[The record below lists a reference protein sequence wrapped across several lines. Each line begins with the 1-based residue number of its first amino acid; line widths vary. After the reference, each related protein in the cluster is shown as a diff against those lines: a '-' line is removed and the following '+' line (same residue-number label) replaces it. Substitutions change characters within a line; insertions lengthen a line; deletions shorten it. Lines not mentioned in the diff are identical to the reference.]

1 MDFAF
6 APGTTGFDGYLRG
19 LLSAR
24 SNTTLITKP
33 TVTTVETFLKELV
46 SSSLQ
51 GGDLIGGS
59 HASDEGFLFLALD
72 GTTAP
77 LPVNWDML
85 VAVDTSKTINIPAAV
100 KSPDTKFHFKGCSIG
115 SDDSLP
121 FLTLLKSALDN
132 PQSVTAPKYFYHLGL
147 FSKTG
152 IFESMSYGYRLMS
165 KTAYATRT
173 ALIDDYKAA
182 GFTEELDGTPVPD
195 ANWSKW
201 IKAKLALAPA
211 TKHKVQFDF
220 PVTINPAAG
229 GISAIPHLEAE
240 CRSRREHYTYVI
252 NGAAPYPTTQADR
265 ETFLKT
271 TMSGDADFQSSH
283 LYPVYQRLHFSD
295 FDSFFDGFSWTFTVK
310 GSTFNAVGTHFVY
323 TVVVPIL
330 KPGTTDELIYNFY
343 PAGGGAPVMN
353 FLEDNAAFDLFGIV

>member
-1 MDFAF
+1 MDFTF
-6 APGTTGFDGYLRG
+6 CPGTTSFEGLLRG
-19 LLSAR
+19 VLGVR

-33 TVTTVETFLKELV
+33 TVTTVEKFLNELF

-72 GTTAP
+72 DTTTP

-100 KSPDTKFHFKGCSIG
+100 RSPDTNFHFKGCSIG

-132 PQSVTAPKYFYHLGL
+132 PQSVTAPKYFYHLFF

-152 IFESMSYGYRLMS
+152 VFESMAYGYRLMS
-165 KTAYATRT
+165 KTAYASRA
-173 ALIDDYKAA
+173 ALIADYKAA
-182 GFTEELDGTPVPD
+182 SFTEELDGTPVPD
-195 ANWSKW
+195 ANWSTW
-201 IKAKLALAPA
+201 IKASLELKPA
-211 TKHKVQFDF
+211 RSHKVQFNF

-229 GISAIPHLEAE
+229 GISAIPHMDAE
-240 CRSRREHYTYVI
+240 CRSRREHFTYTI
-252 NGAAPYPTTQADR
+252 TGGTFPTSQADR
-265 ETFLKT
+265 ETFLKN
-271 TMSGDADFQSSH
+271 TMSGDSDFQSSH
-283 LYPVYQRLHFSD
+283 PYPIYRRLHFTD
-295 FDSFFDGFSWTFTVK
+295 FDSFFDGFSWAFTVK
-310 GSTFNAVGTHFVY
+310 GSALNAVGTHFVY
-323 TVVVPIL
+323 TVIVPIL

-343 PAGGGAPVMN
+343 PAGGGTPVMN
-353 FLEDNAAFDLFGIV
+353 FLEDNAAFTMFGIV